1 MRIRDYAFALIMCI
15 LTLITAFRYAA
26 IRRFVDG
33 SERYSFVVEADNQ
46 TVAEMKRK
54 LEGATFQAVRDE
66 MLDEG
71 VYRIT
76 VKCPPEKVTSVWV
89 LLSNILERREKS

>member
-1 MRIRDYAFALIMCI
+1 MRMKDYAFALIMCV
-15 LTLITAFRYAA
+15 LTLMTAFRYVA

-33 SERYSFVVEADNQ
+33 SERYSFVIEADKQ
-46 TVAEMKRK
+46 TVVEMKRK
-54 LEGATFQAVRDE
+54 LEGVTFQSVIDE

-71 VYRIT
+71 VYKIT

-89 LLSNILERREKS
+89 LLSNILERREKN